1 MNRQKQLHSGEGK
14 DNHQLLVRA
23 GNVYLLQMKVK
34 SWLVMM
40 NNFDFGGNKYERWRP
55 GLVEKR
61 NSQAKFELIIW
72 KIMHLLGRCGNYD
85 ALNGKTNAT
94 KYMYQDI
101 LEKKKKTCDPFL
113 QDFSLTDWFHFFF
126 KTTTPLS
133 IMLDQHK
140 KTWQEIVITVYA
152 DLLSQQA

>member
-1 MNRQKQLHSGEGK
+1 M
-14 DNHQLLVRA
+14 
-23 GNVYLLQMKVK
+23 YLFQMKLK

-85 ALNGKTNAT
+85 ALNGKTNAA

-101 LEKKKKTCDPFL
+101 LEKKKNLWPVFARL
-113 QDFSLTDWFHFFF
+113 FPYRLVSFFF
-126 KTTTPLS
+126 QDDNAPIHYVRSTQENVARNSNNCLCRPTQSTGLDIIISKMCVLS
-133 IMLDQHK
+133 
-140 KTWQEIVITVYA
+140 
-152 DLLSQQA
+152 